1 MEVVSQC
8 PVFGMIRVT
17 RKIHDSL
24 FTQDIVLAASAAHLE
39 FRTTVDWRENHKMLK
54 VNFPVNVHSEDALH
68 EIQFGHVSRPT
79 HATRPYDANRFEVC
93 NQKWTALVEGG
104 QRGAAIVNDCKYGVN
119 VEGNSM
125 NLTLLRSPLAPDH
138 WADKGVHH
146 CTYACTIWEPEDE
159 PNYVKL
165 SVTLG

>member
-1 MEVVSQC
+1 M
-8 PVFGMIRVT
+8 
-17 RKIHDSL
+17 
-24 FTQDIVLAASAAHLE
+24 
-39 FRTTVDWRENHKMLK
+39 
-54 VNFPVNVHSEDALH
+54 
-68 EIQFGHVSRPT
+68 SRPT

-146 CTYACTIWEPEDE
+146 FTYAFTMWEPEDE
-159 PNYVKL
+159 PNYVNL
-165 SVTLG
+165 AVTLGYELNYPVLMASGNGGGDLSLLRCDKA